1 MLVVG
6 AGSVGTVLAGL
17 LARAGCEAALLDRGG
32 RRVEE
37 VTLEDDE
44 GEFRAAIRG
53 RGAGAVAVLAV
64 CAPDVEAAARAHAG
78 RTLVTLQNGVE
89 SEAVAARFSPV
100 IGAVWRLTC
109 TLVAPGRARFAGRRR
124 LVLGRHPRGV
134 DAEVRALAAE
144 FERAGFDVGLSER
157 IEADKWLKLVT
168 NLASAPNALVR
179 REDHAD
185 PSFGELKA
193 RLMEEARDV
202 LRAAGVEA
210 RSCDGRDP
218 SVEEEIA
225 RQRALPSRARSVFN
239 TTRRHLALGRRPP
252 ERYHDAIVALAA
264 RAGVPAPR
272 NAAMLRLLEAATAPE
287 RYAAAELARA
297 IG

>member
-17 LARAGCEAALLDRGG
+17 LARAGCDVTLLGRGG

-37 VTLEDDE
+37 VALEGDE
-44 GEFRAAIRG
+44 GEFRAAIPG
-53 RGAGAVAVLAV
+53 KGAGTVAALAV

-89 SEAVAARFSPV
+89 SEAVAARHSPV

-109 TLVAPGRARFAGRRR
+109 TLLAPGRARFAGRRR
-124 LVLGRHPRGV
+124 VVFGRHPRGV
-134 DAEVRALAAE
+134 DAEVRALAE
-144 FERAGFDVGLSER
+144 TFRRAGFDVGLSER
-157 IEADKWLKLVT
+157 IEADKWLKLVA

-185 PSFGELKA
+185 PAFGEAKA
-193 RLMEEARDV
+193 RLLEEAREV
-202 LRAAGVEA
+202 LRAARVEA

-225 RQRALPSRARSVFN
+225 RQRALPTRARAVFN
-239 TTRRHLALGRRPP
+239 TTRRHLALGRKPP

-264 RAGVPAPR
+264 GAGVPAPR
-272 NAAMLRLLEAATAPE
+272 NAAMLRLVDAATAPE
-287 RYAAAELARA
+287 RLRAAELLEV